1 MVKNGCMPRLVATGG
16 IIGAPHKSGLA
27 AQFRRMTILLPNLA
41 IGGYRSFGKK
51 PQYFERFAKI
61 NIFIGQNN
69 AGKSNVL
76 RFLHEIY
83 PQLAGR
89 DNFKLDALAKH
100 LPDQPPILL
109 GIGEAIDATD
119 PKRPTLAD
127 THRLVAGYKNSHQ
140 RAVAA
145 RVFGKLL
152 FEKMRIDQTS
162 LCWTL
167 LTLPDRKDRQE
178 SWSKAAKV
186 LDDRELQQVWH
197 MLTGL
202 GGGDRVHSWEPEV
215 VERMPATAVAVKT
228 QLIPAIRQIGIKG
241 STSEAF
247 DGTGIIERVAK
258 LQNPDVHNQLSR
270 ARFNAIRDFLREV
283 VDRPEASIEVPYDR
297 DTILVHMDGKVLPVE
312 SLGSGIHEVLILAS
326 AATVLE
332 DHVVCI
338 EEPELHLNPILQKK
352 LLRYLTQH
360 TRNQYFITTHSAAL
374 MDTPG
379 AEIYHV
385 RLADGASIVERATSN
400 EHRSAVCEDLGYHP
414 SDLLQAN
421 CIIWVEGPSDRIY
434 LNWWLRSTG
443 LDLIEGI
450 HYSIMFYGGRLAAHL
465 SHAPDSDEINDFI
478 SLRRLNRRGVMLI
491 DSDRDGPHKPI
502 NATKRRL
509 QEEFDAGPGYAW
521 ITAGREIE
529 NYVLPTQVRS
539 AISAIHPAATSIS
552 GTGKYDGL
560 LSIRSANGK
569 QTVASKVDVARYI
582 SEHFEPDLSVLG
594 LETRV
599 HALRRFIVESNP
611 RTGPSRSAA

>member
-1 MVKNGCMPRLVATGG
+1 
-16 IIGAPHKSGLA
+16 
-27 AQFRRMTILLPNLA
+27 MTILLPNLA
-41 IGGYRSFGKK
+41 IAGYRSFGKK

-83 PQLAGR
+83 PQLAER
-89 DNFKLDALAKH
+89 NNFKLDALAKH
-100 LPDQPPILL
+100 LPDHPPILL

-119 PKRPTLAD
+119 PKRPKLAD
-127 THRLVAGYKNSHQ
+127 THRLVAGYENSHQ

-145 RVFGKLL
+145 SVFGKLL
-152 FEKMRIDQTS
+152 FEKARIDQTS

-167 LTLPDRKDRQE
+167 LTLPDRKDQQE
-178 SWSKAAKV
+178 SWSRAAKV
-186 LDDRELQQVWH
+186 LDDRELQQVWR

-202 GGGDRVHSWEPEV
+202 GGGDRTHSWEPQV
-215 VERMPATAVAVKT
+215 VQRMPATAVAVKT

-270 ARFNAIRDFLREV
+270 ARFNAIRDFLRDV

-443 LDLIEGI
+443 PDLIEGI

-491 DSDRDGPHKPI
+491 DSDRDRPHKPI

-509 QEEFDAGPGYAW
+509 QEEFDAGPGHAW
-521 ITAGREIE
+521 ITEGREIE

-539 AISAIHPAATSIS
+539 AISAIHPAATSIA
-552 GTGKYDGL
+552 GTGRYDSL

-582 SEHFEPDLSVLG
+582 SEHFEPDLAVLG
-594 LETRV
+594 LKTRI

-611 RTGPSRSAA
+611 KTGPSPSAA